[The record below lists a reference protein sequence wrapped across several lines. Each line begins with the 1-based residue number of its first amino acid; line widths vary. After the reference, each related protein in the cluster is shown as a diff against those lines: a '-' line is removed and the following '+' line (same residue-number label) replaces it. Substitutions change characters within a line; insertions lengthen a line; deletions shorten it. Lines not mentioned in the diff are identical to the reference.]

1 METVEA
7 AVEGK
12 RMKRWANKDG
22 SASVFLLC
30 LMAAVIP
37 VFLMLYE
44 HASYRTL
51 EHAVEWNGENAGR
64 AVLSYYLPQL
74 SEAYDIYGVW
84 NDETILRSR
93 MERYIEANSPFWNGE
108 EGTGLLKAR
117 LEELEIDG
125 SEYSLMDTEQWKK
138 QIRTVMELGTY
149 IELLERTE
157 LFETLKE
164 VTSLMGEGLD
174 GKEAAGRSQ
183 VQRSGQGT
191 VSEEAE
197 TEEDS
202 LKEKMEQ
209 LLRDKERR
217 EEMGQK
223 TVESIGLIEGRVLD
237 DFDMIEALPS
247 RQIDTAYRQ
256 KPWDVFRL
264 NLGQMGTVIQ
274 DSLYTD
280 LYAVRYFGNFRDQ
293 RDGWF
298 ACELEYI
305 LHGKLSDETNF
316 KRTKQDL
323 FLMRTA
329 LNLAAIYRDETMTQM
344 IGAMALA
351 MAPVPYPA
359 AFGIIA
365 ASLSAAEAGNDVKAL
380 LQGESV
386 PVLKQPDQW
395 TLAELA
401 TDESAASAE
410 EEGELWTMSYED
422 HLHVLLLLHS
432 QETKLIRM
440 MDLVQLNASKDLGK
454 EFSLKECSAGF
465 RWKIRAQLET
475 STGQHRM
482 YEGEGVSS
490 FE

>member
-1 METVEA
+1 METVET

-30 LMAAVIP
+30 LLAAVIP
-37 VFLMLYE
+37 IFLMLYE

-74 SEAYDIYGVW
+74 SEGYDIYGIW
-84 NDETILRSR
+84 NDETILQSR
-93 MERYIEANSPFWNGE
+93 MEHYIEDNSPFWNGE
-108 EGTGLLKAR
+108 ERTGLLKAC
-117 LEELEIDG
+117 LERLEIDG
-125 SEYSLMDTEQWKK
+125 SAYSLMDPEQWKK
-138 QIRTVMELGTY
+138 QIRTVMELGAY

-157 LFETLKE
+157 LFETLQK

-174 GKEAAGRSQ
+174 EKEDVGKSR

-191 VSEEAE
+191 VSEDAE
-197 TEEDS
+197 TEEDL

-209 LLRDKERR
+209 LLRDQELR
-217 EEMGQK
+217 EEAGQQ
-223 TVESIGLIEGRVLD
+223 TVDSVELKGGRILD
-237 DFDMIEALPS
+237 DFEMIEALPS
-247 RQIDTAYRQ
+247 RRIDTDYRQ
-256 KPWDVFRL
+256 RPWDVFRS
-264 NLGQMGTVIQ
+264 NLGQLGTVIR
-274 DSLYTD
+274 DSMYTD
-280 LYAVRYFGNFRDQ
+280 LYAVRYFGNYRDQ

-329 LNLAAIYRDETMTQM
+329 LNLAAIYRDETLTQM

-380 LQGESV
+380 LQGKSV
-386 PVLKQPDQW
+386 PVLKKPGQW
-395 TLAELA
+395 TLTELEP
-401 TDESAASAE
+401 DESAADAE
-410 EEGELWTMSYED
+410 EEGEPWTMSYED

-440 MDLVQLNASKDLGK
+440 MDLVQLNASRELGK
-454 EFSLKECSAGF
+454 EFSLLECSAGF

-475 STGQHRM
+475 STGKRRT

-490 FE
+490 YE